1 MYCLWFWITCWNRP
15 CEAVP
20 KGPRL
25 SACVELQGLQG
36 DTAYRFRVWPEILG
50 PRMGS
55 TEDWYHW
62 SRLFEISSYSWI
74 VRNSDIYAYR
84 RYLIDFTFG
93 YGYLWFCFSRSAGQK
108 VWPCA
113 SISITVPFFWVLA
126 WLVALLLCSGIQL
139 VGASAPLRR
148 S

>member
-1 MYCLWFWITCWNRP
+1 MIFWITCWNRP

-50 PRMGS
+50 PWIGS

-62 SRLFEISSYSWI
+62 RRLFEFPHIPWI
-74 VRNSDIYAYR
+74 VRNSHIYPYLP
-84 RYLIDFTFG
+84 YLIDFIFG
-93 YGYLWFCFSRSAGQK
+93 SGYLWFCFSRSAGQK
-108 VWPCA
+108 VWPCP
-113 SISITVPFFWVLA
+113 SIQFQSRFHFFLSTLA
-126 WLVALLLCSGIQL
+126 WLGFAALLRNP
-139 VGASAPLRR
+139 VGRSFSPSAA
-148 S
+148 